1 MGLSRTTK
9 ILNAAETLFA
19 ARGYER
25 TTVKRIAAEASV
37 ALSFVRKRFGSK
49 RSIYEAVIDRALKPP
64 IDTLRR
70 AAENPEAIRPEVVLA
85 GAFEF
90 WSMHPAAATLL
101 YRELL
106 SPGPVSAS
114 VARWNRTIAREI
126 RRYSKGRADEVQ
138 SASQLVM
145 AFNSVVGFYAL
156 GQSLLKSAGLEPD
169 RQELRRRYRAM
180 LLATSGQFA
189 VGVFPEGAET
199 RRCDREAGAVSDR
212 GAARPKK
219 LGPHAPL
226 RPRAHLRVLSGE
238 GTS

>member
-9 ILNAAETLFA
+9 ILNMAETLFA

-37 ALSFVRKRFGSK
+37 PLSFVRKRFASK

-70 AAENPEAIRPEVVLA
+70 AAEKPESIRPEVVLA

-90 WSMHPAAATLL
+90 WSMHPSAATLL

-114 VARWNRTIAREI
+114 VAKWNRTIADEI
-126 RRYSKGRADEVQ
+126 RRYSRGRADEVQ
-138 SASQLVM
+138 AASQLVM

-156 GQSLLKSAGLEPD
+156 GHSLLRSAGFEPD
-169 RQELRRRYRAM
+169 PQELRRRYRAM
-180 LLATSGQFA
+180 LLATSDQFA
-189 VGVFPEGAET
+189 VGISRDRAEPT
-199 RRCDREAGAVSDR
+199 RSDREADAKR
-212 GAARPKK
+212 GTVRPGK
-219 LGPHAPL
+219 P
-226 RPRAHLRVLSGE
+226 RPRDRTRTQAHLRVVSGE
-238 GTS
+238 GGS